1 MSTTPNP
8 TPATGEAN
16 ELLFD
21 HLVHH
26 LASMAALLL
35 GAQPHPESGERVF
48 DLDGARLFIDQLEM
62 LSVKTRGNLDAE
74 EARFLQQ
81 TLTGL
86 RMLYVQA
93 ANHPPQPAA
102 TPTPPAAAQPET
114 PAASSEESAKRY
126 SKKY

>member
-1 MSTTPNP
+1 MSTPSD
-8 TPATGEAN
+8 PAPAGDAN
-16 ELLFD
+16 ELLFE

-62 LSVKTRGNLDAE
+62 LSVKTRGNLSE
-74 EARFLQQ
+74 EESHFLQQ

-86 RMLYVQA
+86 RMLFVQA
-93 ANHPPQPAA
+93 ANHPPQPETQPA
-102 TPTPPAAAQPET
+102 PPSPAPPET
-114 PAASSEESAKRY
+114 PDTSAEESAKKF

>member
-1 MSTTPNP
+1 MSTPSDS
-8 TPATGEAN
+8 TPAGSAN
-16 ELLFD
+16 ELLFE

-62 LSVKTRGNLDAE
+62 LSVKTRGNLSDE
-74 EARFLQQ
+74 ESRFLQQ

-86 RMLYVQA
+86 RMLFVQA

-102 TPTPPAAAQPET
+102 PTTPPSPAPSETHAAPG
-114 PAASSEESAKRY
+114 EESAKKF